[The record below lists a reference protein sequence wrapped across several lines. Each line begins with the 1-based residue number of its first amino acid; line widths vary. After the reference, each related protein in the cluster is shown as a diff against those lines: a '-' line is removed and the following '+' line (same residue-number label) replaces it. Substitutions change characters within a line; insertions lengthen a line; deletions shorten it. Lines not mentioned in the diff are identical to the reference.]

1 MLPRTQDYWIQA
13 AGLQLDRS
21 SYWILRALGEAEKM
35 RLSELAQS
43 QGTDISTICRQVR
56 PCEEAGLVRREGD
69 PSDLRAVLFMLTKA
83 GRQALAKMQA
93 VRLAALQR
101 VFDGWTAEDRRKF
114 AGMTKCFVDSY
125 LTEMGSRP

>member
-1 MLPRTQDYWIQA
+1 MLPRTQDYWIQS
-13 AGLQLDRS
+13 AGLRLDRS
-21 SYWILRALGEAEKM
+21 SYWILRALGEADKL

-69 PSDLRAVLFMLTKA
+69 PSDLRAVLFMLTEI

-101 VFDGWTAEDRRKF
+101 VFEDWSVDDRRKF
-114 AGMTKCFVDSY
+114 AEMTARFVDSY
-125 LTEMGSRP
+125 LAEMGARP